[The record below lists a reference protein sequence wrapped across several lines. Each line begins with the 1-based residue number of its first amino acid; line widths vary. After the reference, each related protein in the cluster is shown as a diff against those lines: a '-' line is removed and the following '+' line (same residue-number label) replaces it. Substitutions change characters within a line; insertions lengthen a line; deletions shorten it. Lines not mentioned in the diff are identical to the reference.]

1 MVSVSKTKIIQRFV
15 LAQKDAEAE
24 FMYLSLLLNGYTEKL
39 KKNDRLVI
47 NFNKL
52 NILIGYLNDHKL
64 HSVKEKSLEK

>member
-15 LAQKDAEAE
+15 LGQKDAEAE
-24 FMYLSLLLNGYTEKL
+24 FMYLSFLLNGYTEKL
-39 KKNDRLVI
+39 KNNDRLVI

-52 NILIGYLNDHKL
+52 NILIGYLNYHKL